1 MEFIQF
7 LRVLYRRKLLLIIIP
22 VITVIVTYLLVR
34 NLPNTYLSKSRLS
47 TGLTDATNSL
57 ISQSQSEAEINQ
69 QFTNLI
75 QQMYD
80 FTRDDKLQIFAIP
93 LAEYGIQLPD
103 LINKDNLF
111 NGFVS

>member
-1 MEFIQF
+1 MQPFM
-7 LRVLYRRKLLLIIIP
+7 
-22 VITVIVTYLLVR
+22 
-34 NLPNTYLSKSRLS
+34 
-47 TGLTDATNSL
+47 
-57 ISQSQSEAEINQ
+57 
-69 QFTNLI
+69 TNLI

-80 FTRDDKLQIFAIP
+80 FRRDDRLKIFAIP